1 MSDAPIA
8 RRSASFTHAGARFAQ
23 VPLPG
28 YRAPCYGGPDIDK
41 EDYQSMKKR
50 IISLLLCAVMLLP
63 NLTVRAAAA
72 NSAASAAAGYLKRG
86 D

>member
-1 MSDAPIA
+1 M
-8 RRSASFTHAGARFAQ
+8 
-23 VPLPG
+23 PG